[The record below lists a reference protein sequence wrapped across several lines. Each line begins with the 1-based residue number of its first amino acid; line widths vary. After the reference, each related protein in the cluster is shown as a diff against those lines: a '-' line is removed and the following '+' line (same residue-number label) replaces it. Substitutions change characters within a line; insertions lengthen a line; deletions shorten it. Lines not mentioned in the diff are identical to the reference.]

1 MRSNND
7 FEEAETY
14 KLPVPVLAQHRQDS
28 GPREY
33 DPAWDA
39 LRSAIDYHLLRDA
52 SLPSYHAP
60 LGQPRRVLDIG
71 CDTGQWAV
79 EMAMT
84 FPNALVVGIDQ
95 VVAPAA
101 HARMQGNCQ
110 FVAGDYLTGLPFA
123 NGTFDYTHL
132 KLLAPVVPINQWYA
146 VLREALR
153 VTRADGWVEVT
164 EMALPQISH
173 PIVWIWMAKVGR
185 SFGYELFPG
194 KALERW
200 LDHLGARAI
209 VLDELRLQHRSD
221 YATTTQMMISE
232 GIALL
237 EAFRENILAQGL
249 CQPFE
254 IDHELRMMEHNLLR
268 TDREDALP
276 LITAWCQPAT

>member
-1 MRSNND
+1 MISD
-7 FEEAETY
+7 EEFEDADTV
-14 KLPVPVLAQHRQDS
+14 KLPVPVLAQHRQDHT
-28 GPREY
+28 PREY
-33 DPAWDA
+33 DPEWDT
-39 LRSAIDYHLLRDA
+39 LRAAIDYHLLRDA
-52 SLPSYHAP
+52 TLPTFRAP
-60 LGQPRRVLDIG
+60 LGQPRRILDIG

-79 EMAMT
+79 EMATT
-84 FPNALVVGIDQ
+84 FPSALVVGVDQ

-123 NGTFDYTHL
+123 DGTFDYTHL
-132 KLLAPVVPINQWYA
+132 QLLAPVIPINQWYA

-153 VTRADGWVEVT
+153 VTRTDGWVEVT

-200 LDHLGARAI
+200 LDHLGARGIA
-209 VLDELRLQHRSD
+209 LHELRLQHRGD

-237 EAFRENILAQGL
+237 EAFREDILTQGL
-249 CQPFE
+249 AQPFE

-268 TDREDALP
+268 TDRDDALP
-276 LITAWCQPAT
+276 MLTAWCQPAT